1 MKASTPRYK
10 AQLLDAPFRCR
21 HCRGFQASSGI
32 GPSPK
37 RFALLRKE
45 RAAITRSVLTWR
57 HAAAPADAGTTSLSG
72 VAQPGA
78 VWQLCFSEP

>member
-45 RAAITRSVLTWR
+45 RAAITRSVLT
-57 HAAAPADAGTTSLSG
+57 
-72 VAQPGA
+72 
-78 VWQLCFSEP
+78 